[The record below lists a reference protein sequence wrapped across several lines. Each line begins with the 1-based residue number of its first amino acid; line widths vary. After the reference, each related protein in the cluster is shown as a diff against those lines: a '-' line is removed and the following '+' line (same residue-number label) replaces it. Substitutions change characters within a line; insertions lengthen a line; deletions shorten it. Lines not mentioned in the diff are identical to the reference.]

1 MLKLLTIC
9 LFTASFLSTLTACD
23 GYPKSELRYLDTSP
37 TLRGDDEDENG
48 VRDDLDIY
56 INTTPLTDIQKIA
69 LSQYAESLQSSLLI
83 NTSDKIAAKVAV
95 EAEMRALSCIY
106 EKIPYEERQS
116 TNVVREIFGATF
128 NTSPRRKAH
137 QALGKTLDGSVI
149 QPPNE
154 DVCDQ

>member
-83 NTSDKIAAKVAV
+83 NTSDKIAAKAS
-95 EAEMRALSCIY
+95 ERRAGRDKFFI
-106 EKIPYEERQS
+106 K
-116 TNVVREIFGATF
+116 
-128 NTSPRRKAH
+128 SPFFYQRK
-137 QALGKTLDGSVI
+137 SVLLCHKGGI
-149 QPPNE
+149 NH
-154 DVCDQ
+154 V